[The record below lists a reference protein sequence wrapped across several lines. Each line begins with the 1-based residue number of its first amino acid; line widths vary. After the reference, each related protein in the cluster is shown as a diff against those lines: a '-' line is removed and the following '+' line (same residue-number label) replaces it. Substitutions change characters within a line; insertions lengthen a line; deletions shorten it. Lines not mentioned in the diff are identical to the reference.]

1 MKEDQQFSNDPIE
14 NEHLNKYIEKKVRK
28 NSRLRVGRKNKEIK
42 SIDVDL
48 FLKRLYHYVY
58 FL

>member
-28 NSRLRVGRKNKEIK
+28 KKNRKGPT
-42 SIDVDL
+42 
-48 FLKRLYHYVY
+48 
-58 FL
+58 

>member
-28 NSRLRVGRKNKEIK
+28 NAFSCHFK
-42 SIDVDL
+42 
-48 FLKRLYHYVY
+48 
-58 FL
+58 